1 MAAAAS
7 TALPP
12 SSRIPAPTSAA
23 RGLETATTPRW
34 KPFCSAG
41 GGTPG
46 VDAGRSAQLGA
57 GNSMATNATHP
68 TTCASD
74 ENIGLVGSIICLLEP
89 LKRVEDLAPVNRFRR
104 LENKSAIQRQPWPR
118 WGSECAR
125 KERGRDTSALGLP
138 SQ

>member
-12 SSRIPAPTSAA
+12 SSRILAPTSAA

-34 KPFCSAG
+34 KPFCSAA

-46 VDAGRSAQLGA
+46 VDTGRSAPLGV
-57 GNSMATNATHP
+57 GNSMAINATHP

-74 ENIGLVGSIICLLEP
+74 EHIGLLGSISCLP
-89 LKRVEDLAPVNRFRR
+89 HPSKS
-104 LENKSAIQRQPWPR
+104 LENLASV
-118 WGSECAR
+118 
-125 KERGRDTSALGLP
+125 
-138 SQ
+138 